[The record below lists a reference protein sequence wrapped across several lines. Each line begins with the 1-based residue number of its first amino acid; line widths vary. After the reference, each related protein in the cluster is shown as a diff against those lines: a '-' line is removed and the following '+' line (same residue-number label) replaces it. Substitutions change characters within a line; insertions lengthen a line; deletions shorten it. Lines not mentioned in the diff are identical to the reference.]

1 VKKTNKYRRFF
12 SESGFWAKIGNYA
25 KTAGV
30 KTVYSALLL
39 YYAYKRKETPAWA
52 KRSVLG
58 VLGYLIMPLDI
69 IPDLSPIIGYTDD
82 LGFLSM
88 CLVIIAAFIND
99 EVKGQAR
106 EKLGQWFPKVEE
118 ADLAEVDDK
127 I

>member
-1 VKKTNKYRRFF
+1 MNKYRRFF
-12 SESGFWAKIGNYA
+12 SESGFWAKMKQYA
-25 KTAGV
+25 KAAGV

-39 YYAYKRKETPAWA
+39 FYAYKRKETPAWA

-99 EVKGQAR
+99 EVKAQAR
-106 EKLGQWFPKVEE
+106 EKLATWFPTVEE
-118 ADLAEVDDK
+118 TDLAEVDSK
-127 I
+127 L

>member
-1 VKKTNKYRRFF
+1 MNKYRSFF
-12 SESGFWAKIGNYA
+12 SESGFWAKMKQYA
-25 KTAGV
+25 KAAGV

-39 YYAYKRKETPAWA
+39 FYAYKRKETPAWA
-52 KRSVLG
+52 KRSVIG

-106 EKLGQWFPKVEE
+106 EKLTQWFPTIEE

-127 I
+127 L

>member
-1 VKKTNKYRRFF
+1 MKKMNKYRRFF
-12 SESGFWAKIGNYA
+12 SEFSFWAKMQHYA
-25 KTAGV
+25 KAAGV

-39 YYAYKRKETPAWA
+39 FYAYKRKETPAWA

-88 CLVIIAAFIND
+88 CLVIIAAFVND

-106 EKLGQWFPKVEE
+106 EKLTQWFPSIEE

-127 I
+127 L